1 MLGCFNSTL
10 FDGIVFD
17 GCTFVMGNNSN
28 VIAGSLTIKN
38 SIFDFSNT
46 TENMAGNALN
56 VYAQDGEMVFTGNTF
71 IFNRDGQRGLNLT
84 WADWASGNYDATQVT
99 FTGNVFE
106 GVASSEAVR
115 IVATTG
121 YWTGYDEAQ
130 LEADNDLNGGEIVIV
145 TD

>member
-1 MLGCFNSTL
+1 
-10 FDGIVFD
+10 
-17 GCTFVMGNNSN
+17 
-28 VIAGSLTIKN
+28 
-38 SIFDFSNT
+38 
-46 TENMAGNALN
+46 MAGNALN

-121 YWTGYDEAQ
+121 YWTGYEEAQ
-130 LEADNDLNGGEIVIV
+130 LEADNDLNGGETVIV